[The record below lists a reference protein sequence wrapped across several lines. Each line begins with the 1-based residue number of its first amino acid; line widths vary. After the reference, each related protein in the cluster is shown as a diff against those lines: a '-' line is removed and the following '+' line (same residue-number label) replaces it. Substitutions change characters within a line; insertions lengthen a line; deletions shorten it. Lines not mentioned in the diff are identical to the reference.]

1 MIFLRIFLMRTN
13 VKRSTGTP
21 LYFGISALLI
31 VAGAHAND
39 DWQSVMPSVPDG
51 FDANVFHPGLGAAR
65 HIAVRANGDVY
76 VTRPFRVAV
85 RMFDQEAAYGAIV
98 ALRDVDDD
106 GVADIVE
113 EFGPNNVTSAVRIHD
128 GHLYFSSDLV
138 VYRMELGEDLVPP
151 GVPDR
156 VAGGFPIQR
165 SHGTKTLAF
174 DGDGHLYVNSGTPSN
189 ACARQQFSKEAPG
202 IDPCPQL
209 ERQGGIWRFKADKL
223 LQDQVVDGER
233 YVTGTRNVV
242 AMAWNRWADKLYFVM
257 QGRDSVGMLWP
268 DLYSREDNRDLPAE
282 EFHVAEAGDNF
293 GWPYT
298 FFDPIRNQ
306 RMLAPEYGG
315 DGKTPANGEYQD
327 PLIGF
332 PAHWSPLDLLFHSG
346 RNMPEKYAQGA
357 FIVFHGSWNRMP
369 FEQQGFKVVFVP
381 MTDGVVTGDWE
392 VFADGFTGAE
402 SIKSPLESAYRPVG
416 IAEGPN
422 GELYITEDRHGRIW
436 RVSYQN

>member
-1 MIFLRIFLMRTN
+1 MMRKT
-13 VKRSTGTP
+13 VKRSTGAP

-31 VAGAHAND
+31 LAGAHAND
-39 DWQSVMPSVPDG
+39 DWRSVIPSVPDG
-51 FDANVFHPGLGAAR
+51 FDVTVFHPGLGATR

-76 VTRPFRVAV
+76 AVRPFRIAV
-85 RMFDQEAAYGAIV
+85 RMFGQDAAYGAII
-98 ALRDVDDD
+98 ALRDVDGD

-113 EFGPNNVTSAVRIHD
+113 EFGPNNVTTAVRIHD

-165 SHGTKTLAF
+165 SHGTKSLAF
-174 DGDGHLYVNSGTPSN
+174 DGEGYLYVNSGTPSN
-189 ACARQQFSKEAPG
+189 ACAQQGFSKASPG

-209 ERQGGIWRFKADKL
+209 ERQGGIWRFKAGKL

-242 AMAWNRWADKLYFVM
+242 AMAWNQWADKLYFVM

-268 DLYSREDNRDLPAE
+268 ELYSREDNRDLPAE
-282 EFHVAEAGDNF
+282 EFHDAEAGDNF

-298 FFDPIRNQ
+298 FYDPIRNQ

-315 DGKTPANGEYQD
+315 DGKTPANGDYKE

-346 RNMPEKYAQGA
+346 RNIPDKYAQGA

-369 FEQQGFKVVFVP
+369 FEQDGFKVVFVP
-381 MTDGVVTGDWE
+381 MKDGVVTGDWE

-402 SIKSPLESAYRPVG
+402 SIKSPMESAYRPVG

-422 GELYITEDRHGRIW
+422 GELYITEDKHGRIW
-436 RVSYQN
+436 RVSYQE